1 MNSSISDRAVAVNNK
16 SSVYAWYVVLLCM
29 LAYIFSFID
38 RQILALMIEPIKA
51 DLNLSDT
58 QFSLLHGLAFSLF
71 YAFMGL
77 PLAYLADRF
86 SRPKIIAVGIIFWSI
101 ATALCGLS
109 KNFIQLFFSR
119 MGVGVGEAAL
129 SPAAYSMFS
138 DMFSKDKLGRA
149 VAVYSIGSFVGGG
162 IAFLVGGYVIG
173 LLKDLSL
180 IEIPIF
186 GAVKAWQMAFI
197 LVGLPGIFI
206 GLLFVLTVRDPKRKG
221 QSVNAKGEVEK
232 VTIRAAFTFLKKHR
246 KTFTCHYLGFT
257 FYAMALYCLI
267 SWSPAFFM
275 RKFSMTPTE
284 AGYMLGTVL
293 LVANTLGVF
302 CAGWL
307 NDWLIQKG
315 RKDAPM
321 ITGVIGIVGLVLPL
335 VAFTQ
340 VSEYWLAVTLLAP
353 AMFFASF
360 PMPISTT
367 AMQMLAPNQLRAQIS
382 AIFLLISNLV
392 AVGIGTTLVALVTD
406 KIFENPLMVGTSLSI
421 VGGIACVLSFVL
433 LKKGCKAFA
442 DSMQREYS
450 A

>member
-1 MNSSISDRAVAVNNK
+1 MNSSINDQAVAVNNK

-180 IEIPIF
+180 IEIPVF

-221 QSVNAKGEVEK
+221 QSVNACLLY
-232 VTIRAAFTFLKKHR
+232 TSDAAD
-246 KTFTCHYLGFT
+246 
-257 FYAMALYCLI
+257 
-267 SWSPAFFM
+267 
-275 RKFSMTPTE
+275 E
-284 AGYMLGTVL
+284 
-293 LVANTLGVF
+293 
-302 CAGWL
+302 
-307 NDWLIQKG
+307 
-315 RKDAPM
+315 
-321 ITGVIGIVGLVLPL
+321 
-335 VAFTQ
+335 
-340 VSEYWLAVTLLAP
+340 
-353 AMFFASF
+353 
-360 PMPISTT
+360 
-367 AMQMLAPNQLRAQIS
+367 
-382 AIFLLISNLV
+382 
-392 AVGIGTTLVALVTD
+392 
-406 KIFENPLMVGTSLSI
+406 
-421 VGGIACVLSFVL
+421 
-433 LKKGCKAFA
+433 
-442 DSMQREYS
+442 
-450 A
+450 

>member
-86 SRPKIIAVGIIFWSI
+86 SRPKLIAAGIIFWSI
-101 ATALCGLS
+101 ATAFCGLS

-129 SPAAYSMFS
+129 SPAVYSMFS

-442 DSMQREYS
+442 ESMQREHS

>member
-1 MNSSISDRAVAVNNK
+1 MNSSINDQAVAVNNK

-51 DLNLSDT
+51 DLNISDT

-86 SRPKIIAVGIIFWSI
+86 SRPKLIAAGIIFWSI
-101 ATALCGLS
+101 ATAFCGLS

-119 MGVGVGEAAL
+119 MGVGAGEAAL

-180 IEIPIF
+180 IEIPVF

-197 LVGLPGIFI
+197 LVGLPGVFI
-206 GLLFVLTVRDPKRKG
+206 GLLFILTVRDPKRKG
-221 QSVNAKGEVEK
+221 QSVNAEGEVEK
-232 VTIRAAFTFLKKHR
+232 VTMRAAFTFLKKHR

-321 ITGVIGIVGLVLPL
+321 ITGVIGFVGLILPL

-406 KIFENPLMVGTSLSI
+406 RIFENPLMVGTSLSI

-442 DSMQREYS
+442 DSMQREHS